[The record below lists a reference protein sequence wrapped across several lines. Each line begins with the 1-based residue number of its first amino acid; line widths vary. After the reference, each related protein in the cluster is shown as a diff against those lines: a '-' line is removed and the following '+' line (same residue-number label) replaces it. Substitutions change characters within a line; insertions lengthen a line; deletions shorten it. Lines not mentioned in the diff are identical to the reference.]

1 MITKL
6 NYRIG
11 KMEVRSRIFE
21 KYTNYK
27 FSIPMD
33 GSEKVFVKQ
42 GSYVRPG
49 DKLFEGFSS
58 VIKKSIYLPKVLNCK
73 VEDSYKY
80 ITKIDGEYI
89 DSGERVAQKVSK
101 SGLTLV
107 EAISSDSGVV
117 DLSRISKGFI
127 DILGEE
133 GSSVFESDFEG
144 YINVINPNDGMVIT
158 SDAVCI
164 DAVAST
170 KTDNRYFGKLEFLAD
185 GSSIVTEKVLEDDY
199 RGKIV
204 WVGPYL
210 YDRVSSE
217 LFERGAVAIL
227 TYAMSY
233 REFRGI
239 GLPVA
244 VLGGFGAVHCDTQFI
259 QKLISLR
266 GKLTILDGTENQL
279 FVISSMEKENRDWIV
294 DKYIGQQVI
303 SRAFSSYGY
312 IGKITDLEDEYAFV
326 DFDRKGKTLI
336 HMGSLDFIDL

>member
-1 MITKL
+1 MIIRL

-11 KMEVRSRIFE
+11 EMEVRSRIFE
-21 KYTNYK
+21 KYTDYK
-27 FSIPMD
+27 FSIPMS
-33 GSEKVFVKQ
+33 GNEKVFAKQ
-42 GSYVRPG
+42 GSYVKPG

-58 VIKKSIYLPKVLNCK
+58 SMKKSIFLPKILNCK

-80 ITKIDGEYI
+80 ITRIDGEYI
-89 DSGERVAQKVSK
+89 DKGDRLAQKVSK

-107 EAISSDSGVV
+107 EVVSPDSGVV
-117 DLSRISKGFI
+117 DFSRISKGYI

-133 GSSVFESDFEG
+133 GSSVFESDFNG

-158 SDAVCI
+158 ADAMCI

-170 KTDNRYFGKLEFLAD
+170 KTEDRYFGKLEVLAD
-185 GSSIVTEKVLEDDY
+185 GNSIVTEKILDDDY

-210 YDRVSSE
+210 YERVSSE

-233 REFRGI
+233 REFRGM

-244 VLGGFGAVHCDTQFI
+244 VLGGFGSVHCDVQFI
-259 QKLISLR
+259 QKLISLK
-266 GKLTILDGTENQL
+266 GKLTILDGIENQL
-279 FVISSMEKENRDWIV
+279 FVISSIDKENRDWIV
-294 DKYIGQQVI
+294 DQYIGQQVI
-303 SRAFSSYGY
+303 SRAFSNYGY
-312 IGKITDLEDEYAFV
+312 IGRITDLEGEYAFV
-326 DFDRKGKTLI
+326 DFDKKGKTLI
-336 HMGSLDFIDL
+336 HIGSLDFIDL